1 MNKLE
6 KLHEFESEKKA
17 IQFLK
22 FKFKENEPTSSGNE
36 ISSSDE
42 KNIQFN
48 YKRLRRSCQ
57 DDRRKINATK

>member
-6 KLHEFESEKKA
+6 KLHEFEPEKKA

-22 FKFKENEPTSSGNE
+22 FKFKENEPTSADTE

-48 YKRLRRSCQ
+48 YKRLKEELSRC
-57 DDRRKINATK
+57 